1 VPLALMWLESLV
13 GQPIFTAR
21 NLLVSLPAVAL
32 LLGWLITRSRL
43 VWPALA
49 VLIALRVVAL
59 APSYG
64 TSPENWRAATAYVL
78 NAARPSDCV
87 AFYPLDA
94 SMPFDYY
101 AHRPVQPHV
110 EQYETPTVPAG
121 CPRVWLVASH
131 QGLPTGTAAS
141 RAHYAH
147 YVAVRA
153 SLARRYP
160 VHTTRSF
167 GYASVIWVELFGR

>member
-1 VPLALMWLESLV
+1 MLH
-13 GQPIFTAR
+13 
-21 NLLVSLPAVAL
+21 
-32 LLGWLITRSRL
+32 
-43 VWPALA
+43 
-49 VLIALRVVAL
+49 
-59 APSYG
+59 
-64 TSPENWRAATAYVL
+64 
-78 NAARPSDCV
+78 AARPGDCI

-110 EQYETPTVPAG
+110 EQYETPAVPAG

-141 RAHYAH
+141 RAHYAR
-147 YVAVRA
+147 YVAVRT

-160 VHTTRSF
+160 FHTTRSF